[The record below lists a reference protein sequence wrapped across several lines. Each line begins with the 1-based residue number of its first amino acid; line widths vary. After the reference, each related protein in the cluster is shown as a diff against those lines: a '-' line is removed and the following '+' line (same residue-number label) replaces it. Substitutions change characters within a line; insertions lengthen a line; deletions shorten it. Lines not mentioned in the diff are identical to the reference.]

1 VSTETRFLSR
11 LLGLYCVVIAV
22 AMLAQRQATIAT
34 VGGLLQDRP
43 LMYVLGVL
51 CVFAGL
57 AMVLVHNVWSGGAAT
72 VLVTLIGWLTLLKG
86 IVFVG
91 LEPRQTATLYL
102 AQLRFAQLYP
112 LYALVTLVLG
122 AYLCYAGFGGVTKR
136 RVS

>member
-1 VSTETRFLSR
+1 MSTETRFLSR

-57 AMVLVHNVWSGGAAT
+57 AMVLAHNVWSGGAAT

-122 AYLCYAGFGGVTKR
+122 AYLCYAGFGGVAKR
-136 RVS
+136 KVS